1 MRFPVVLDQ
10 SCAAGGTQPPKDP
23 GELWSARLRRLAPV
37 VVHPAG
43 PRSTAARLTV
53 LADVLDAATAPV
65 LVLDDRY
72 TGHDS
77 PLVDVIADPR
87 PASTVL
93 AGVTGEAWP
102 ARVVEGVVASAGS
115 PLHDV
120 DGTTDATPRTGG
132 LVRIAVVDLPVAAAA
147 VRDLALL
154 ARAQGWSSAPLVPLV
169 TVALARSGVRLHPV
183 RSRGYVAVVARTIA
197 ERKRA
202 LAASAA
208 QDEHRTRLA
217 NAAREADGFY
227 STFVV
232 RRLSRPATALALRL
246 GLTPNQVTLAS
257 LAIAAVAAAC
267 FAAGTRSWLV
277 AGAVLLQVSL
287 VVDCVDGELARY
299 TRQQSALGAWLD
311 AGTDRVKE
319 FGVYAALAVGAARG
333 GSSVWLLAGAV
344 LALQMTRHF
353 VDFGF
358 AVRQGRRTLL
368 ATTPLRVPLEQR
380 SDAALDASGAV
391 GSVSRSAQWG
401 RSATELSERTNR
413 VGPLVWAKRAV
424 IMPIGERWLVLSVA
438 SALSGPRLALL
449 LLLVLGAVAAAYTTA
464 GRVLRSA
471 AEAVPLGERAG
482 DLVVMA
488 DVGPL
493 PRALL
498 ARWSARRLGWLLP
511 AASRAVEGAGVIA
524 VVALA
529 APDRLALAYGYLF
542 VLSLWH
548 YDVVYRLRHIGEG
561 PRPAVQE
568 AGLGAPVRLLVLV
581 VAGVVG
587 GAATTAVLTG
597 LSVLVLALVLVDSS
611 RAWRSWF
618 REQAASVPV
627 PRFTVEGLS

>member
-1 MRFPVVLDQ
+1 MRLAVVLDRTAGAVAT
-10 SCAAGGTQPPKDP
+10 AASAPDDGAWP
-23 GELWSARLRRLAPV
+23 ARLGRLAPV
-37 VVHPAG
+37 DLHGSGRGTIAD
-43 PRSTAARLTV
+43 RLTDLAEV
-53 LADVLDAATAPV
+53 LGSAAVPV

-87 PASTVL
+87 PVSTVL
-93 AGVTGEAWP
+93 AGATGESWP
-102 ARVVEGVVASAGS
+102 VRVVEAVLGSAAS
-115 PLHDV
+115 PFHDV
-120 DGTTDATPRTGG
+120 GGSTADSPTTGG
-132 LVRIAVVDLPVAAAA
+132 LVRIAVADLPAAAEA
-147 VRDLALL
+147 VRDLAAL
-154 ARAQGWSSAPLVPLV
+154 ARAEDWRAAPLVPLV
-169 TVALARSGVRLHPV
+169 TVALVRSGVRVHPV
-183 RSRGYVAVVARTIA
+183 SSRGYVAVVARTAA
-197 ERKRA
+197 ERAEA
-202 LAASAA
+202 LAALAVE
-208 QDEHRTRLA
+208 DEHRIRLA
-217 NAAREADGFY
+217 RAAREADGFY

-267 FAAGTRSWLV
+267 FATGARSWLV

-333 GSSVWLLAGAV
+333 GDELWLLAGAV

-358 AVRQGRRTLL
+358 AVRQACRSERASTPVRIPLQQRGDVVPGTADDSAL
-368 ATTPLRVPLEQR
+368 A
-380 SDAALDASGAV
+380 
-391 GSVSRSAQWG
+391 SRPARWG
-401 RSATELSERTNR
+401 RSATALSERTNE
-413 VGPLVWAKRAV
+413 VGPLVWVKRAV

-438 SALSGPRLALL
+438 TALSGPRLALT

-471 AEAVPLGERAG
+471 AAAVPLGRRAG

-488 DVGPL
+488 DAGLVPGRL
-493 PRALL
+493 LDRA
-498 ARWSARRLGWLLP
+498 AGRRLGWLLP
-511 AASRAVEGAGVIA
+511 AASRAAEGAGVLVLA
-524 VVALA
+524 ALA
-529 APDRLALAYGYLF
+529 APGAPALAFGYLF

-548 YDVVYRLRHIGEG
+548 YDVVYRLRHIGRAPG
-561 PRPAVQE
+561 LAAQR
-568 AGLGAPVRLLVLV
+568 AGLGTPVRLLVLA
-581 VAGVVG
+581 VAGALG
-587 GAATTAVLTG
+587 TAATTAALCG
-597 LSVLVLALVLVDSS
+597 LGLVVLALVLRDSS

-618 REQAASVPV
+618 REPPATVPV
-627 PRFTVEGLS
+627 PRFLVERLT